1 MFLILNIII
10 KDLKKYSKK
19 VSFFLMLSSSI
30 FLAYLNL
37 VDERYTSYSKLL
49 PVGASSSIGKNYNAI
64 LQNLTGD
71 MNESDPI
78 LNPFIYNEILNSY
91 DFVNQIM
98 GREVSYKSKDLSIY
112 EILAEI
118 YNKDLNDPKD
128 KLDLFEVFTDEFYN
142 TNFNTLTNMIE
153 LKISFFSPEAAKEIV
168 QITINDL
175 INAQDNFIKSRNLTE
190 ISYLQNQVIEIK
202 KSIEKLEDS
211 LIEFLNE
218 NKDLSS
224 PILSVEYQKKLT
236 EISIENSILSTTK
249 INFENQKLEQ
259 LKQTDTLYIIEKPS
273 LPVERS
279 YPLKVISM
287 MIFFMGYL
295 IITFIFFYWKNYNQV
310 KQRIV

>member
-1 MFLILNIII
+1 MFQILNIII
-10 KDLKKYSKK
+10 KDLKKFSKK
-19 VSFFLMLSSSI
+19 VSFFLLLSSSI
-30 FLAYLNL
+30 FLVYLNL

-91 DFVNQIM
+91 DFVNKIM
-98 GREVSYKSKDLSIY
+98 EREVSYKSKDLSLY
-112 EILAEI
+112 EILAKI
-118 YNKDLNDPKD
+118 YKKDLNDPKD

-175 INAQDNFIKSRNLTE
+175 INAQDSFIKSRNLTE

-202 KSIEKLEDS
+202 KSIDKLEDS

-224 PILSVEYQKKLT
+224 PLLSVEYQKRLT
-236 EISIENSILSTTK
+236 EINIENSILSTTK

-295 IITFIFFYWKNYNQV
+295 IITFIFFYWKNYNLL